1 MKYNRLFTI
10 AAILAIAIIAACA
23 PAPTPA
29 PTAAPPTAA
38 PVVQATTAPAATAA
52 PAAAKYKEAP
62 TLADLVKAG
71 KLAAVDQRL
80 PEKPLV
86 ITGEAVGAYGGTLR
100 RGFTGPS
107 DANHYYRLVND
118 GLVRYNVDASKIEP
132 KIAESV
138 ESSAD
143 FKTWTVKL
151 RKGAKWSNGD
161 PFTADDIMFWY
172 TDVMSNKDLTPAVP
186 FWMRNKDG
194 SAGKVEKVDDVT
206 VKWTF
211 AEAHTLF
218 LSDLAGQDGGDRT
231 YAVHLPSKYLKQF
244 HATYAKKDDLD
255 KMVADAKF
263 KTWGELFAAKNAPPE
278 NPDRPTMS
286 PWTPATRVSEQVF
299 SLKRNPYFVGVDK
312 DGNQLPYMDEIR
324 LTFFADTQALNLAA
338 IAGEFDQ
345 QDRHMNI
352 MNYPILKENEL
363 KGKYKILTWPTMG
376 GSDAAIMFNQ
386 TFDKDADLA
395 KLIQNKNF
403 RIALSYAI
411 DRKQIQESA
420 FLGLGEIRQPVAPP
434 WMPHYPGDAV
444 AKKYTEFNAAEANKL
459 LDGIGMDKKDSE
471 GFRYYPGTTKRA
483 VIELSWVNAF
493 GPWGDVGQI
502 VSRNWEKVGVK
513 TSLVERQRALHFQ
526 MRDANELQS
535 EMWQEDSGAFP
546 FSVTT
551 KYDPRNIGNG
561 VGLTL
566 APLVGKWYSTSGKE
580 GVAPSA
586 DLKKVVD
593 LLDKAK
599 VSGEADRVAIAKELY
614 TVWVD
619 NMFEIGIVGLTPMV
633 QGVVVVNNNLLNV
646 PKLAG
651 NDWPP
656 RSPGNALPEVWF
668 YKK

>member
-1 MKYNRLFTI
+1 MRFNRLFTI
-10 AAILAIAIIAACA
+10 AAILAIAIVAACA
-23 PAPTPA
+23 PAPTLA

-38 PVVQATTAPAATAA
+38 PAVPATSAPAATAA
-52 PAAAKYKEAP
+52 PVAKFKEAP
-62 TLADLVKAG
+62 AVADLVKAG
-71 KLAAVDQRL
+71 KLPAVDQRL

-86 ITGEAVGAYGGTLR
+86 ISGEAVGAYGGTLR

-107 DANHYYRLVND
+107 DANHYVRLVTD
-118 GLVRYNVDASKIEP
+118 GLVRYSVDASKVEP
-132 KIAESV
+132 KLAESATG
-138 ESSAD
+138 SAD
-143 FKTWTVKL
+143 FKTWTVIL

-161 PFTADDIMFWY
+161 PFTADDILFWY

-194 SAGKVEKVDDVT
+194 SAGKVEKVDEVT

-218 LSDLAGQDGGDRT
+218 LSDLAGQDGGDRS

-244 HATYAKKDDLD
+244 HAKYADKAALD

-263 KTWGELFAAKNAPPE
+263 KTWGELFASKNAPTE

-286 PWTPATRVSEQVF
+286 PWTPSSRVSDQVF
-299 SLKRNPYFVGVDK
+299 LMKRNPFFVGVDK
-312 DGNQLPYMDEIR
+312 EGNQLPYMDEIR
-324 LTFFADTQALNLAA
+324 LTFFADAQALNLAA

-363 KGKYKILTWPTMG
+363 KGKYKILTWPTLG

-386 TFDKDADLA
+386 TFQKDPDIA

-434 WMPHYPGDAV
+434 WMPYYPGDAV
-444 AKKYTEFNAAEANKL
+444 AKKYTEFKTDEANKL
-459 LDGIGMDKKDSE
+459 LDGIGLDKKDSE
-471 GFRYYPGTTKRA
+471 GFRFYPGTTKRV

-493 GPWGDVGQI
+493 GPWGDVAQV
-502 VSRNWEKVGVK
+502 VSRNWEKVGIK
-513 TSLVERQRALHFQ
+513 TNAVERQRALHFQ
-526 MRDANELQS
+526 MRDANDLQAEL
-535 EMWQEDSGAFP
+535 WQEDSGAFP

-551 KYDPRNIGNG
+551 KYDPRNIGGG

-580 GVAPSA
+580 GVEPSA
-586 DLKKVVD
+586 ELKKVVE

-619 NMFEIGIVGLTPMV
+619 NMFEIGMIGLTPMV
-633 QGVVVVNNNLLNV
+633 QGVVVHSNNLMNV
-646 PKLAG
+646 PKLIG

-656 RSPGNALPEVWF
+656 RSPGNGAIETWYF
-668 YKK
+668 KK